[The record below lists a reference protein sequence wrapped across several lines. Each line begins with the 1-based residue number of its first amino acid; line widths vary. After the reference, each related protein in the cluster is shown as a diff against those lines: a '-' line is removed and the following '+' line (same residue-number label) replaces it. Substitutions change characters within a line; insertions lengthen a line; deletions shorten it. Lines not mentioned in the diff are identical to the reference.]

1 MTECMVR
8 ILIAGDSNQL
18 SQLPASELPD
28 CAGIVVNYNY
38 LRGGGALGYF
48 LGGYVP
54 PGTPN
59 WHPVLKKI
67 SPKIDTPF

>member
-1 MTECMVR
+1 MLLYTIVMGRQYNAMPR
-8 ILIAGDSNQL
+8 INLFEYSL
-18 SQLPASELPD
+18 STVLD
-28 CAGIVVNYNY
+28 T
-38 LRGGGALGYF
+38 RGGGGGGAGYF

-54 PGTPN
+54 PGTTN

>member
-1 MTECMVR
+1 MGEKNLAVLTGDRINEVPFTRECMVVSPS
-8 ILIAGDSNQL
+8 GH
-18 SQLPASELPD
+18 P
-28 CAGIVVNYNY
+28 
-38 LRGGGALGYF
+38 GGGALGYF

-67 SPKIDTPF
+67 SPKIDPPF

>member
-1 MTECMVR
+1 MKLNNPDTLPVQKSCVCEPQSGEYVP
-8 ILIAGDSNQL
+8 DQL
-18 SQLPASELPD
+18 RSEPE
-28 CAGIVVNYNY
+28 GS
-38 LRGGGALGYF
+38 GGALGYF

-59 WHPVLKKI
+59 WNPVLKKI